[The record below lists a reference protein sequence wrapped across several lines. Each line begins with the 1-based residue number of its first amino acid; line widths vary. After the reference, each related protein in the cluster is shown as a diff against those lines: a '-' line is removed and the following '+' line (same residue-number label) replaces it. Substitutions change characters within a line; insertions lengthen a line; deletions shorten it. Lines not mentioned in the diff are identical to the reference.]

1 MIYYLTEIL
10 KDKIIYGEQISNLFS
25 YISFRSALAVIFS
38 LIITTYFGKS
48 IITFLQ
54 KKSAIMGSW
63 RNHSRA
69 LIDDGSINLV

>member
-1 MIYYLTEIL
+1 MIYYITEFL

-54 KKSAIMGSW
+54 K
-63 RNHSRA
+63 NQ
-69 LIDDGSINLV
+69 LVKM